1 MRGRVVVVERV
12 EAVVVMLSIRMKSW
26 VVVVGL
32 VVVVV
37 VVGDEVCIRVVA
49 TGGIGIRIR

>member
-26 VVVVGL
+26 VVVVG
-32 VVVVV
+32 VV